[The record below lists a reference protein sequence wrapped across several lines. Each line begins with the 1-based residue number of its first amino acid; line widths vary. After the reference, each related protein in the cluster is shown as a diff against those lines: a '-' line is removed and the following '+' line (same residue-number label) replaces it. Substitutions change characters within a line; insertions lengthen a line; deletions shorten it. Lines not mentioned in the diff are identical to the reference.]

1 MGVIKNKSDQNII
14 DNVNEL
20 ITPSKVRE
28 VNDVIDAQ
36 VEAAKTSI
44 STLENNVSTLQ
55 TNLSTTNT
63 EVNNLS
69 QTIQNLGSSG
79 VPNGGTTG
87 QILSKNS
94 NTDKDTVWIDAPSG
108 GVSGDFLPTTGGTM
122 TGDIDMQ
129 GKNISNLGRI
139 EKNFY
144 DADSY
149 SNRTIFFE
157 PDAENDVF
165 HVSTHLEYNSDQSSK
180 FSARS
185 LVDKGY
191 VDGKVQSYLPLFG
204 GQMSSTAKVFKLG
217 GLEINFEHNTI
228 NGINTLRGNTFD
240 LDMSAGY
247 VDNADLKYR
256 ADYSANYTA
265 RSIPDKGYVDAQK
278 PKKFK
283 QTFGATG
290 ADPIEQ
296 LVTHNLGTTEVLAI
310 VRSTEGIIDVSY
322 PTLKNVTANSF
333 VFTRAG
339 DAGSTEITVI
349 AFAD

>member
-36 VEAAKTSI
+36 VEAAKGSI

-63 EVNNLS
+63 ELTTLS
-69 QTIQNLGSSG
+69 QTIQNLGS
-79 VPNGGTTG
+79 VLNGGLAG

-94 NTDKDTVWIDAPSG
+94 NTDKDTVWIDAPTG
-108 GVSGDFLPTTGGTM
+108 GASGDFLPLTGGKM
-122 TGDIDMQ
+122 NGDIDMS
-129 GKNISNLGRI
+129 GTYIFGLNGISTNDETPEMVAINLQQRF
-139 EKNFY
+139 FY
-144 DADSY
+144 CPNGIPFGYHSDY
-149 SNRTIFFE
+149 S
-157 PDAENDVF
+157 ENY
-165 HVSTHLEYNSDQSSK
+165 TE
-180 FSARS
+180 RS

-191 VDGKVQSYLPLFG
+191 VDNLIYETVLPLEG
-204 GQMSSTAKVFKLG
+204 GTMDGSIDMNQQNIQGVDNLFVRTISS
-217 GLEINFEHNTI
+217 INTI
-228 NGINTLRGNTFD
+228 DPVVLGNMMQYAEGTYILFTENS
-240 LDMSAGY
+240 L
-247 VDNADLKYR
+247 VHK
-256 ADYSANYTA
+256 
-265 RSIPDKGYVDAQK
+265 KYVDAQK

-283 QTFGATG
+283 QVFGATG

-310 VRSTEGIIDVSY
+310 VRSTEGITDVSY

-333 VFTRAG
+333 VFTRAS
-339 DAGSTEITVI
+339 DAGSTEVTVI